1 MAWHRQKDIQT
12 FRQTDKHLH
21 FNYASMQNVQ
31 IWKPKVIFMPL
42 PRTLHFR
49 RSLSSRRSI
58 KISFK
63 INFLDTDA
71 DGEVKE
77 FSVFGFVV
85 SVLWCMVHGA

>member
-1 MAWHRQKDIQT
+1 
-12 FRQTDKHLH
+12 
-21 FNYASMQNVQ
+21 MQNVQ

-85 SVLWCMVHGA
+85 SVLWCFGAWCMVHGAWCMVHGAVCKVH